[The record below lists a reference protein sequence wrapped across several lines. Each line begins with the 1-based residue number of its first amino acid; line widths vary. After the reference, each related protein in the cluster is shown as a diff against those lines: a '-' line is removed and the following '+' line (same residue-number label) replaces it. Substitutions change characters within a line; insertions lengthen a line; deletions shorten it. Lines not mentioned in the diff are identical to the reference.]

1 MPNPSHLETVDPV
14 VMGHVKAVEDA
25 LGNSTKT
32 LGVLIHG
39 DAAVAGQGVVYECL
53 QMGYL
58 PHYQSKGIIHIVA
71 NNQIG
76 FTTTPA

>member
-1 MPNPSHLETVDPV
+1 
-14 VMGHVKAVEDA
+14 MGHVKAVEDY
-25 LGNSTKT
+25 LQNNTKT

-58 PHYQSKGIIHIVA
+58 PNYQSNGIIHIIA

>member
-1 MPNPSHLETVDPV
+1 
-14 VMGHVKAVEDA
+14 MGHVKAVQDYINDQK
-25 LGNSTKT
+25 GTKSKNIMS
-32 LGVLIHG
+32 VLIHG

-58 PHYQSKGIIHIVA
+58 HHYHNNGVIHLVA

>member
-1 MPNPSHLETVDPV
+1 MS
-14 VMGHVKAVEDA
+14 
-25 LGNSTKT
+25 
-32 LGVLIHG
+32 VLIHG
-39 DAAVAGQGVVYECL
+39 DAAVTGQGVVYECL

-58 PHYQSKGIIHIVA
+58 HHYHNNGVIHVVA